1 MDLME
6 IKMFNV
12 MPGASINDV
21 AKEAITIA
29 KKNNCIVKFNFNSK
43 NITVYRFDSEE
54 DIYNRYY
61 K

>member
-1 MDLME
+1 ME
-6 IKMFNV
+6 IKMFDV

-21 AKEAITIA
+21 AKEAIAIA

-43 NITVYRFDSEE
+43 YITVYRFHSEE
-54 DIYNRYY
+54 DIYHQYY